1 MLMKHPDATEAV
13 NVHPTSI
20 EHMKAKGYRP
30 VAGIEL
36 EVVNEPTA
44 SPSTPK
50 RKPAKPKKED

>member
-13 NVHPTSI
+13 NVHPASI
-20 EHMKAKGYRP
+20 AYMKSKGYIA
-30 VAGIEL
+30 VEGIEL

-44 SPSTPK
+44 SPSKPK

>member
-13 NVHPTSI
+13 NVHPSSI
-20 EHMKAKGYRP
+20 AHMKSKGYIA

-44 SPSTPK
+44 APSKPK